1 MNYHYRVTED
11 SMERF
16 SPQNQ
21 VGDAKRWG
29 LAILLFHVL
38 HSQAQDTPVASPERL
53 QKVTVTGNALGN
65 AEGIQAVQVL
75 QGEELLMHS
84 QSTLGETLATPQA
97 CPAVISALT
106 PADPSSAA
114 WMATESKS

>member
-11 SMERF
+11 SMDRF

-21 VGDAKRWG
+21 VLDAKRWG
-29 LAILLFHVL
+29 LVILFFQVL
-38 HSQAQDTPVASPERL
+38 HSQAQNIPVANPERL
-53 QKVTVTGNALGN
+53 QQVTVTGNALGN

-84 QSTLGETLATPQA
+84 QLNQM
-97 CPAVISALT
+97 VR
-106 PADPSSAA
+106 
-114 WMATESKS
+114 